1 MDITLDLIVF
11 VVLALFIVASSILA
25 VTTKRILRAATYL
38 LFVLF
43 GTAGIYFQLN
53 YSFLGAVQLLVYAG
67 GITVLYV
74 FSILLTSSEGDQI
87 LLTSSEGD
95 QAEKLKKS
103 KLFAGLIA
111 TLAAMGICLF
121 VMLKHQFLP
130 SHFEHGE
137 LAMRTIGHALMSTG
151 KDGYV
156 LPFEVIS
163 ILLLACIVGGLM
175 IARKR

>member
-1 MDITLDLIVF
+1 MMELSLDMIVF
-11 VVLALFIVASSILA
+11 LFLALFITVFSVMT
-25 VTTKRILRAATYL
+25 VTTNRILRSATYL

-74 FSILLTSSEGDQI
+74 FSILLTSSQSDKAER
-87 LLTSSEGD
+87 LTR
-95 QAEKLKKS
+95 S
-103 KLFAGLIA
+103 KFFAGAVA
-111 TLAAMGICLF
+111 TVSGLAICLF
-121 VMLKHQFLP
+121 VMLKHKFIP
-130 SHFEHGE
+130 STFTHGE
-137 LAMRTIGHALMSTG
+137 LDVRVIGHALMGGG
-151 KDGYV
+151 KYQYI

-163 ILLLACIVGGLM
+163 ILLLACIVGGIL